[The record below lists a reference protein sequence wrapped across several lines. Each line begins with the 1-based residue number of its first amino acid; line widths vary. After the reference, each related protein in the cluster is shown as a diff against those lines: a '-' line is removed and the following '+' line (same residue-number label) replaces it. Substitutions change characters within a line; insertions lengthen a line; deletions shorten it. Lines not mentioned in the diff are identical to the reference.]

1 MEKMSLTDD
10 IRHSL
15 DTKLANSNDILG
27 RPVRAAE
34 DPVLLLEWFKQCRPS
49 HLLCKTGTFQMFRPT
64 RLIDVGSNASP
75 QLRLRNGTQCSGP
88 YATLSYCW
96 GKSQH
101 NLTTKSTL
109 QASMTGLDISELCKT
124 MHDAIIVTRN
134 LQLSYLWI
142 DALCIV
148 QDDPDDWEREA
159 LSMSEVYTQSTITL
173 AATSSSNSDG
183 GLFFPR
189 PTGLP
194 AQLLWTFSDGSPPER
209 VNFRSYNHRSYDTL
223 VGKGPLNKRSWAFQ
237 ERYLSRRVVHFTTDR
252 LYWECD
258 QITIEEGFG
267 SPFPTH
273 RLIMRF
279 VRSAIRLNEEMIA
292 FDENWR
298 EMVLLYTTTHL
309 TCKTDRLPAIAGL
322 AKLWAKTSTDRYIAG
337 CWQKNLIFHLLWTA
351 KVRCEHTAMP
361 PHPSWSWVSFDG
373 PVCFYGPDSPSQFVS
388 LVDDLVVKI
397 NGSSTAA
404 LYVGVR
410 EGVLELIGRIKPT
423 IFTDGRTDDKY
434 DQRMPWSMALDE
446 REYVFKGASFDRTPK
461 LGDMVWMLRLSRC
474 ENVSKAEWTE
484 YVLLLEEVHGGEG
497 FERVGLGKISWSKRL
512 NGEKGERIEEAL
524 RDSWFDDVPDVRVKV
539 Y

>member
-1 MEKMSLTDD
+1 
-10 IRHSL
+10 
-15 DTKLANSNDILG
+15 
-27 RPVRAAE
+27 
-34 DPVLLLEWFKQCRPS
+34 
-49 HLLCKTGTFQMFRPT
+49 
-64 RLIDVGSNASP
+64 
-75 QLRLRNGTQCSGP
+75 
-88 YATLSYCW
+88 
-96 GKSQH
+96 
-101 NLTTKSTL
+101 
-109 QASMTGLDISELCKT
+109 

-134 LQLSYLWI
+134 LQLNYLWI

-159 LSMSEVYTQSTITL
+159 LSMSEVYTQSGITL
-173 AATSSSNSDG
+173 AATSSSDSDG

-189 PTGLP
+189 QTGRA

-209 VNFRSYNHRSYDTL
+209 VNFRSYNHRDCDTL
-223 VGKGPLNKRSWAFQ
+223 IRRGPLNKRSWAFQ

-258 QITIEEGFG
+258 RIMIGEGFG
-267 SPFPTH
+267 SLPPYH
-273 RLIMRF
+273 RYIMRS
-279 VRSAIRLNEEMIA
+279 VRNAIQLNKEMGA
-292 FDENWR
+292 FDEMWR
-298 EMVLLYTTTHL
+298 NIVQMYTTTHL
-309 TCKTDRLPAIAGL
+309 TCKTDRLPALAGL
-322 AKLWAKTSTDRYIAG
+322 AKLWAKTSKDRYIAG
-337 CWQKNLIFHLLWTA
+337 CWQKNLLFHLLWTA
-351 KVRCEHTAMP
+351 RVGSEHTAMLQR
-361 PHPSWSWVSFDG
+361 PSWSWVSFDG
-373 PVCFYGPDSPSQFVS
+373 AVDFHASFITSEFVS
-388 LVDDLVVKI
+388 LEDNLVVTI
-397 NGSSTAA
+397 NGSQTAA

-410 EGVLELIGRIKPT
+410 EGVLELTGRIKPT

-474 ENVSKAEWTE
+474 ENFSKSEWTE
-484 YVLLLEEVHGGEG
+484 YVMLLEEVHGGEG